1 MLKGIKWENIF
12 LSGNVT
18 INSSIL
24 SKEESNVEWI
34 YPYSSIR
41 LSNDTN
47 ATFIS
52 NGTMTLPDEFF
63 SYIGDA
69 PIIINANQTL
79 EELKKSHKL
88 TQLNE
93 SEPIIFS
100 NYFIEKNNENNNSQ
114 FIRIALFIFLNLLL
128 IL

>member
-1 MLKGIKWENIF
+1 
-12 LSGNVT
+12 
-18 INSSIL
+18 
-24 SKEESNVEWI
+24 
-34 YPYSSIR
+34 
-41 LSNDTN
+41 
-47 ATFIS
+47 
-52 NGTMTLPDEFF
+52 MTLPDEFF

-79 EELKKSHKL
+79 EDLKKSHKL

-93 SEPIIFS
+93 SEPIILS